1 MSNLLLKRSFI
12 NIRGIQLRRT
22 FVMTDMN
29 VNKLNLS
36 IYSSNLALKLD
47 AEDGNVDNKISASIW
62 NNFVKDKG
70 GKEIKS
76 FITVDKAVKSIS
88 TYMYNLHSTKK
99 VSVDDVNK
107 EWGKPFILP
116 TPDGTPIDKIVE
128 TECELTDA
136 QKKFGIKK
144 IVERKDST
152 EVVDKVYYYTDG
164 KVIREFKDE
173 NRGLIKDTIKYPKN
187 MKSIIP
193 QLDENDMSP
202 KPIEIKLP
210 EKYSDEMVA
219 LLQKVGRYS
228 AVDDEMHTLFNEK
241 QISVIKN
248 AQKFAKTL
256 EESKASLMRNLNLDN
271 KTYDMYAKLA
281 IGIAERETGFGNRCI
296 DDNTG
301 LKYLVQGIALSIKK
315 WRNYRANTS
324 QKSPI
329 GNAKK
334 ENDALSVGLTQIK
347 YDNIINSAKNA
358 DDKFHNINKNIVDL
372 FNKYGIN
379 DAKDLYDAEKC
390 ALATMIVLS
399 TQIEKTEIDLR
410 EEHSYRNEASK
421 ALGYDGLPKVK
432 SSIDAKIVASES
444 YRGDGRKVASNL
456 TIEDVILHSW
466 HTSRVPLQDGC
477 FVTDVKDDYYKAV
490 KRFIDSTTFSSK

>member
-1 MSNLLLKRSFI
+1 MSDI
-12 NIRGIQLRRT
+12 
-22 FVMTDMN
+22 N
-29 VNKLNLS
+29 VNKSNLFT
-36 IYSSNLALKLD
+36 YSSNLAQKLD
-47 AEDGNVDNKISASIW
+47 AEDGNKDNKISASVW

-76 FITVDKAVKSIS
+76 FITLECAEKSIS
-88 TYMYNLHSTKK
+88 TYMHNVHLTKK
-99 VSVDDVNK
+99 MSFDDINK
-107 EWGKPFILP
+107 EWTSSFILP
-116 TPDGTPIDKIVE
+116 AVDDTSIEKIIE
-128 TECELTDA
+128 GECNLTDA
-136 QKKFGIKK
+136 QKEFGIEK
-144 IVERKDST
+144 IIERKDGSR
-152 EVVDKVYYYTDG
+152 VVDRIYYYTDG
-164 KVIREFKDE
+164 RVIREFYDE
-173 NRGLIKDTIKYPKN
+173 NRGLIKDTVKFPNN

-228 AVDDEMHTLFNEK
+228 AADDEMHTLFNEK

-281 IGIAERETGFGNRCI
+281 LGIAERETGFGKGCI

-301 LKYLVQGIALSIKK
+301 LKYLGQGIALSIKK

-477 FVTDVKDDYYKAV
+477 FVTDVKDDYYKVV
-490 KRFIDSTTFSSK
+490 KRFIDSVAYISK